1 MKKQYW
7 WSYGVTSFV
16 FRISLKSSKC
26 IENEYAFISCIRIEK
41 NNDRVLIW
49 PSICSIIPVL
59 DTVKSFRK

>member
-26 IENEYAFISCIRIEK
+26 IENEYAFISCIRIEEK
-41 NNDRVLIW
+41 QEFNALFDQVFVVL
-49 PSICSIIPVL
+49 SL
-59 DTVKSFRK
+59 Y

>member
-41 NNDRVLIW
+41 NIAFLFGQVFVVL
-49 PSICSIIPVL
+49 SLC
-59 DTVKSFRK
+59 